1 MATTPWLPGL
11 GSAGG
16 EKHCWLFNTPVSLR
30 YLQPSQQKG
39 EWLGM
44 HDSFCCWRVSLNSH
58 LKRQHGLLLLAQA
71 IKVTIVS
78 PCFGGQGPL
87 QASSCHPH
95 MPLYSRG
102 RRCLPTVKMRQ
113 LVKLSFWK
121 ITYCSPLINS
131 FPLSMVKVFNFAYSR
146 LKYIVWLE
154 HGDYISSH
162 HHGNCFSS
170 HYWDL
175 WRV

>member
-1 MATTPWLPGL
+1 MEVCKREKAEWGL
-11 GSAGG
+11 STN
-16 EKHCWLFNTPVSLR
+16 CWLATSIIMTVDVTLTMVIIVTALCMERSLK
-30 YLQPSQQKG
+30 YA
-39 EWLGM
+39 WLIPLR
-44 HDSFCCWRVSLNSH
+44 H
-58 LKRQHGLLLLAQA
+58 QHGLLLLAQT

-78 PCFGGQGPL
+78 PCFGDQGPL

-121 ITYCSPLINS
+121 ITYCSPLIDS
-131 FPLSMVKVFNFAYSR
+131 FPLSTVKVFNFAYSR
-146 LKYIVWLE
+146 LKYIIWLE

-170 HYWDL
+170 HCWDL